1 MTGEFP
7 SVLHRLWNN
16 ASTGTLERLDPAEC
30 IARYA
35 TSIQSAQ
42 RNVLLV
48 ASDDQVLP
56 PNENP
61 LINGSHAY
69 GRWKFS
75 AMSAMA
81 RDTARNS
88 FDWICSGMDTKRP
101 CSLGIDAI
109 RDSSAE
115 SWLMGPGAGW
125 PVKYCLSE
133 RADPT
138 CKLHFEP
145 TIGTIVTILNFVK
158 AGVMFYV
165 AFLVR
170 DEPLMTM
177 GDAVASFLER
187 PDPTSKNRCLWAF
200 ANQRMFRDGK
210 GIKHHGVG
218 PQRWTCPQYRWKD
231 ATSPERRV
239 VTIFMF
245 LLALSVVTA
254 FLAVGITAL
263 PPGITISQLDFVG
276 LDPSSAIDMRN
287 FPDSLVLKVVLANLP
302 QLVFSLLYFSY
313 NATLTAMLMSYEW
326 VSYANK
332 RKGLRVS
339 HQPKGAQRCTY
350 FLQLPYRFSIP
361 LLLLSAL
368 LHWLVSQSLFLM
380 SIDFYDSLGRPGDND
395 PYNSRF
401 FGYQTVGFSPP
412 AIVAVLV
419 CGGLMTIS
427 IVVLGH
433 IPYRRG
439 MPVAGSSSMAISAAC
454 HLTTAEDEANE
465 GTASSEKLQWGVVAR
480 ADNGP
485 GHCAFSPRL
494 VEAPV
499 KGRVYAGSFN
509 PGL

>member
-1 MTGEFP
+1 
-7 SVLHRLWNN
+7 
-16 ASTGTLERLDPAEC
+16 
-30 IARYA
+30 
-35 TSIQSAQ
+35 
-42 RNVLLV
+42 
-48 ASDDQVLP
+48 
-56 PNENP
+56 
-61 LINGSHAY
+61 
-69 GRWKFS
+69 
-75 AMSAMA
+75 MA

-145 TIGTIVTILNFVK
+145 TIGIIVTILNF
-158 AGVMFYV
+158 
-165 AFLVR
+165 
-170 DEPLMTM
+170 
-177 GDAVASFLER
+177 
-187 PDPTSKNRCLWAF
+187 
-200 ANQRMFRDGK
+200 
-210 GIKHHGVG
+210 
-218 PQRWTCPQYRWKD
+218 
-231 ATSPERRV
+231 
-239 VTIFMF
+239 
-245 LLALSVVTA
+245 
-254 FLAVGITAL
+254 
-263 PPGITISQLDFVG
+263 
-276 LDPSSAIDMRN
+276 
-287 FPDSLVLKVVLANLP
+287 DSLVLKVVLANLP
-302 QLVFSLLYFSY
+302 QLVFSFLYFSY
-313 NATLTAMLMSYEW
+313 NALLTAMLMGYEW
-326 VSYANK
+326 VSYAHK

-380 SIDFYDSLGRPGDND
+380 SIDFYDSLGRPGDYS
-395 PYNSRF
+395 PYHFKF

-412 AIVAVLV
+412 AIIAVLV
-419 CGGLMTIS
+419 CGALMTIS
-427 IVVLGH
+427 IVVLGY

-454 HLTTAEDEANE
+454 HLTAEDGANE
-465 GTASSEKLQWGVVAR
+465 GTASSEKLQWGVVTR

-485 GHCAFSPRL
+485 GHCAFSPRS

>member
-1 MTGEFP
+1 LKVSLTP
-7 SVLHRLWNN
+7 
-16 ASTGTLERLDPAEC
+16 C
-30 IARYA
+30 I
-35 TSIQSAQ
+35 
-42 RNVLLV
+42 V
-48 ASDDQVLP
+48 
-56 PNENP
+56 
-61 LINGSHAY
+61 
-69 GRWKFS
+69 
-75 AMSAMA
+75 
-81 RDTARNS
+81 
-88 FDWICSGMDTKRP
+88 
-101 CSLGIDAI
+101 
-109 RDSSAE
+109 
-115 SWLMGPGAGW
+115 
-125 PVKYCLSE
+125 
-133 RADPT
+133 
-138 CKLHFEP
+138 
-145 TIGTIVTILNFVK
+145 
-158 AGVMFYV
+158 
-165 AFLVR
+165 
-170 DEPLMTM
+170 
-177 GDAVASFLER
+177 
-187 PDPTSKNRCLWAF
+187 
-200 ANQRMFRDGK
+200 
-210 GIKHHGVG
+210 
-218 PQRWTCPQYRWKD
+218 
-231 ATSPERRV
+231 
-239 VTIFMF
+239 
-245 LLALSVVTA
+245 
-254 FLAVGITAL
+254 
-263 PPGITISQLDFVG
+263 VG

-395 PYNSRF
+395 PYNSKF

-454 HLTTAEDEANE
+454 HLTTAEDGANE

-485 GHCAFSPRL
+485 GHCAFSPRS

-499 KGRVYAGSFN
+499 KGKVYAGSFN
-509 PGL
+509 PGF

>member
-1 MTGEFP
+1 
-7 SVLHRLWNN
+7 
-16 ASTGTLERLDPAEC
+16 
-30 IARYA
+30 
-35 TSIQSAQ
+35 
-42 RNVLLV
+42 
-48 ASDDQVLP
+48 
-56 PNENP
+56 
-61 LINGSHAY
+61 
-69 GRWKFS
+69 
-75 AMSAMA
+75 MA

-145 TIGTIVTILNFVK
+145 TIGIIVTILNFVK

-165 AFLVR
+165 AFFVG

-210 GIKHHGVG
+210 
-218 PQRWTCPQYRWKD
+218 
-231 ATSPERRV
+231 
-239 VTIFMF
+239 
-245 LLALSVVTA
+245 
-254 FLAVGITAL
+254 
-263 PPGITISQLDFVG
+263 
-276 LDPSSAIDMRN
+276 
-287 FPDSLVLKVVLANLP
+287 DSLVLKVVLANLP
-302 QLVFSLLYFSY
+302 QLVFSFLYFSY
-313 NATLTAMLMSYEW
+313 NALLTAMLMGYEW
-326 VSYANK
+326 VSYAHK

-380 SIDFYDSLGRPGDND
+380 SIDFYDSLGRPGDYS
-395 PYNSRF
+395 PYHFKF

-412 AIVAVLV
+412 AIIAVLV
-419 CGGLMTIS
+419 CGALMTIS
-427 IVVLGH
+427 IVVLGY

-454 HLTTAEDEANE
+454 HLTAEDGANE
-465 GTASSEKLQWGVVAR
+465 GTASSEKLQWGVVTR

-485 GHCAFSPRL
+485 GHCAFSPRS

>member
-187 PDPTSKNRCLWAF
+187 PDPTSKNR
-200 ANQRMFRDGK
+200 
-210 GIKHHGVG
+210 
-218 PQRWTCPQYRWKD
+218 
-231 ATSPERRV
+231 
-239 VTIFMF
+239 
-245 LLALSVVTA
+245 
-254 FLAVGITAL
+254 
-263 PPGITISQLDFVG
+263 
-276 LDPSSAIDMRN
+276 
-287 FPDSLVLKVVLANLP
+287 
-302 QLVFSLLYFSY
+302 
-313 NATLTAMLMSYEW
+313 
-326 VSYANK
+326 
-332 RKGLRVS
+332 
-339 HQPKGAQRCTY
+339 
-350 FLQLPYRFSIP
+350 
-361 LLLLSAL
+361 
-368 LHWLVSQSLFLM
+368 
-380 SIDFYDSLGRPGDND
+380 PGDND

-412 AIVAVLV
+412 AIIAVLV